1 MILSVITSPDTY
13 LLESIDPEPGLFWT
27 SEIYGPKYSGYLA
40 RVFGSVGFFFQ
51 TFELYRLVSTHP
63 YVYSNYTL
71 MLRWPQ

>member
-40 RVFGSVGFFFQ
+40 RVFGNIGFFFKLLNC
-51 TFELYRLVSTHP
+51 TGWFLPIPMCTLITH
-63 YVYSNYTL
+63 
-71 MLRWPQ
+71 